1 MIYMY
6 IFIRS
11 FPHRSHDL
19 YVRHRTQ
26 NILDLAVVQRNF
38 IFTVAVDEAEKKKFG
53 SHSIE
58 VRCQFFAICI
68 VLYRNNGNFK
78 RGQNKCSRSFRF
90 YFCRENSDDED
101 IIEEEEE
108 FESSSESDF
117 EDELDDVNGKSE
129 TSGPLLSPRARG
141 RVRAS
146 GGHKRFIRTRGG
158 SISAKR
164 KKTQDETAK

>member
-1 MIYMY
+1 M
-6 IFIRS
+6 R
-11 FPHRSHDL
+11 
-19 YVRHRTQ
+19 Q
-26 NILDLAVVQRNF
+26 G
-38 IFTVAVDEAEKKKFG
+38 KKFFE

-58 VRCQFFAICI
+58 VRCQFSAICI
-68 VLYRNNGNFK
+68 VLYRNNGDFK

-90 YFCRENSDDED
+90 YFCRENSDEEG

-108 FESSSESDF
+108 FESSSESDS
-117 EDELDDVNGKSE
+117 EDELDDVNGKFE
-129 TSGPLLSPRARG
+129 TKGPLPSPRARG